1 MSTYAIV
8 GAGLAGAKA
17 AQTLREEGFAGE
29 IVLIGAEQER
39 PYERPPL
46 SKGYLK
52 GSTEV
57 AKVYVHDPGWYAEH
71 DVRLLLGVA
80 ATAVDPGAHAVHL
93 ATGERQPYDKLLIA
107 TGATPRPLPAEGAD
121 LDGVHY
127 LRTLADSQ
135 ALRAAF
141 AHQGNV
147 VIIGGG
153 WIGLETAAAA
163 REAGCAVTIVE
174 PDPTPLYR
182 TFGPAVGEI
191 FAELHRRHGVDLRLG
206 VSVRSMRGTAHVRE
220 VVTTDGA
227 VLPADDVVVGIGAA
241 PNVELARGAGL
252 EVAGGIVVDAS
263 LRTSHPDIYAAG
275 DVAEAMN
282 PLLGRPIR
290 VEHWANALNGGPAA
304 ARAMLGRDVVYDRV
318 PYFFTDQFELG
329 MEFSGDIAGHDE
341 VVYRGSV
348 ERLEFVA
355 FWLKENRVLAG
366 MNVNV
371 WDMTDEIQ
379 ALVRAGYGGA
389 AVDPARLTDPDVPL
403 RDLLVGTS

>member
-17 AQTLREEGFAGE
+17 AQTLREEGFTGE

-46 SKGYLK
+46 SKGYLQ
-52 GSTEV
+52 GTTEV
-57 AKVYVHDPGWYAEH
+57 AKVYVHEPDWYAEH

-80 ATAVDPGAHAVHL
+80 VTAVDPAAHELHL
-93 ATGERQPYDKLLIA
+93 ATGQRQPYDKLLLA
-107 TGATPRPLPAEGAD
+107 TGATPRPLPVEGAD
-121 LDGVHY
+121 LEGVHY

-141 AHQGNV
+141 AHRGDV
-147 VIIGGG
+147 VVIGGG

-163 REAGCAVTIVE
+163 RQAGCAVTIVE

-182 TFGPAVGEI
+182 TFGPEIGEI
-191 FAELHRRHGVDLRLG
+191 FAALHRRHGVEVLLG
-206 VSVRSMRGTAHVRE
+206 VSAARLEGPGHVRT
-220 VVTTDGA
+220 VVTSDGRS
-227 VLPADDVVVGIGAA
+227 LPADDVVVGIGVA
-241 PNVELARGAGL
+241 PNHDLARRAGL
-252 EVAGGIVVDAS
+252 EVADGIVVDAS

-282 PLLGRPIR
+282 PLLGRRVR

-304 ARAMLGRDVVYDRV
+304 ARAMLGQDMVYDRV

-329 MEFSGDIAGHDE
+329 MEFSGDIAGHDR
-341 VVYRGSV
+341 VVYRGPAES
-348 ERLEFVA
+348 LEFIA
-355 FWLKENRVLAG
+355 FWLREDRVLAG

-371 WDMTDEIQ
+371 WDVTGDIQ
-379 ALVRAGYGGA
+379 ALVRAGQRGA
-389 AVDPARLTDPDVPL
+389 AVDPARLADPGVPL
-403 RDLLVGTS
+403 GDLLPR

>member
-17 AQTLREEGFAGE
+17 AQTLREEGFTGE

-52 GSTEV
+52 GTTEL
-57 AKVYVHDPGWYAEH
+57 AKVYVHDPGWYTEH

-80 ATAVDPGAHAVHL
+80 ATAVDPDGHTVHL
-93 ATGERQPYDKLLIA
+93 ASGERQPYDKLLIA
-107 TGATPRPLPAEGAD
+107 TGATPRPLPVEGAD
-121 LDGVHY
+121 LEGVHY

-174 PDPTPLYR
+174 PDPAPLYR

-206 VSVRSMRGTAHVRE
+206 VSVASLGGTAHART
-220 VVTTDGA
+220 VVTSDGQA
-227 VLPADDVVVGIGAA
+227 LPADDVVVGIGAA

-252 EVAGGIVVDAS
+252 EVANGIVVDAS

-304 ARAMLGRDVVYDRV
+304 ARAMLGHDVVYDRV

-329 MEFSGDIAGHDE
+329 MEFSGDITGHDR

-348 ERLEFVA
+348 DSLEFIA
-355 FWLKENRVLAG
+355 FWLKEGRVLAG

-371 WDMTDEIQ
+371 WDMTEKIQ
-379 ALVRAGYGGA
+379 ELVRAGYGGT
-389 AVDPARLTDPDVPL
+389 AVDPARLADPAVPL
-403 RDLLVGTS
+403 DDLLAG

>member
-1 MSTYAIV
+1 M

>member
-17 AQTLREEGFAGE
+17 AQTLREEGFTGE

-46 SKGYLK
+46 SKGYLQ
-52 GSTEV
+52 GTTEV
-57 AKVYVHDPGWYAEH
+57 AKVYVHEPDWYAEH

-80 ATAVDPGAHAVHL
+80 VTAVDPAAHELHL
-93 ATGERQPYDKLLIA
+93 ATGQRQPYDKLLLA
-107 TGATPRPLPAEGAD
+107 TGATPRPLPVEGAD
-121 LDGVHY
+121 LEGVHY

-147 VIIGGG
+147 VVIGGG

-163 REAGCAVTIVE
+163 RQAGCAVTIVV
-174 PDPTPLYR
+174 PSPTPLYR
-182 TFGPAVGEI
+182 TFGPEIGEI
-191 FAELHRRHGVDLRLG
+191 FAALHRRHGVEVLLG
-206 VSVRSMRGTAHVRE
+206 VSAARLEGDGHVRT
-220 VVTTDGA
+220 VVTSDGRS
-227 VLPADDVVVGIGAA
+227 LPADDVVVGIGVA
-241 PNVELARGAGL
+241 PNHELARSAGL
-252 EVAGGIVVDAS
+252 EVADGIVVDAS

-282 PLLGRPIR
+282 PLLGRRVR

-304 ARAMLGRDVVYDRV
+304 ARAMLGQDVVYDRV

-329 MEFSGDIAGHDE
+329 MEFSGDIAGHDR
-341 VVYRGSV
+341 VVYRGSA
-348 ERLEFVA
+348 ESLEFIA
-355 FWLKENRVLAG
+355 FWLREDRVLAG

-371 WDMTDEIQ
+371 WDVTGDIQ
-379 ALVRAGYGGA
+379 ALVQAGQRGA
-389 AVDPARLTDPDVPL
+389 AVDPARLVDPGVPL
-403 RDLLVGTS
+403 GDLLPR

>member
-17 AQTLREEGFAGE
+17 AQTLREEGFTGE

-46 SKGYLK
+46 SKGYLQ
-52 GSTEV
+52 GTTEV
-57 AKVYVHDPGWYAEH
+57 AKVYVHEPDWYAEH

-80 ATAVDPGAHAVHL
+80 VTAVDPAAHELHL
-93 ATGERQPYDKLLIA
+93 ATGQRQPYDKLLLA
-107 TGATPRPLPAEGAD
+107 TGATPRPLPVEGAD
-121 LDGVHY
+121 LEGVHY

-147 VIIGGG
+147 VVIGGG

-163 REAGCAVTIVE
+163 RQAGCAVTIVE
-174 PDPTPLYR
+174 PDPAPLYR
-182 TFGPAVGEI
+182 TFGPEIGEI
-191 FAELHRRHGVDLRLG
+191 FAALHRRHGVEVLLGASAARLEG
-206 VSVRSMRGTAHVRE
+206 PGHVRT
-220 VVTTDGA
+220 VVTSDGRS
-227 VLPADDVVVGIGAA
+227 LPADDVVVGIGVA
-241 PNVELARGAGL
+241 PNHELASRAGL
-252 EVAGGIVVDAS
+252 EVADGIVADAS

-282 PLLGRPIR
+282 PLLGRRVR

-304 ARAMLGRDVVYDRV
+304 ARAMLGQDVVYDRV

-329 MEFSGDIAGHDE
+329 MEFSGDIAGHDR
-341 VVYRGSV
+341 VVYRGSA
-348 ERLEFVA
+348 ESLEFIA
-355 FWLKENRVLAG
+355 FWLREDRVLAG

-371 WDMTDEIQ
+371 WDVTGDIQ
-379 ALVRAGYGGA
+379 ALVQAGQRGA
-389 AVDPARLTDPDVPL
+389 AVDPARLVDPGVPL
-403 RDLLVGTS
+403 GDLLPR

>member
-17 AQTLREEGFAGE
+17 AQTLREEGFTGE

-46 SKGYLK
+46 SKGYLQ
-52 GSTEV
+52 GTTEV
-57 AKVYVHDPGWYAEH
+57 AKVYVHEPDWYAEH

-80 ATAVDPGAHAVHL
+80 ATAVDPAAHELHL
-93 ATGERQPYDKLLIA
+93 ATGQRQPYDKLLLA
-107 TGATPRPLPAEGAD
+107 TGATPRPLPVEGAD
-121 LDGVHY
+121 LEGVHY

-147 VIIGGG
+147 VVIGGG

-163 REAGCAVTIVE
+163 RQAGCAVTIVE
-174 PDPTPLYR
+174 PDPAPLYR
-182 TFGPAVGEI
+182 TFGPEIGEI
-191 FAELHRRHGVDLRLG
+191 FAALHRRHGVEVLLGASAARLEG
-206 VSVRSMRGTAHVRE
+206 PGHVRT
-220 VVTTDGA
+220 VVTSDGRS
-227 VLPADDVVVGIGAA
+227 LPADDVVVGIGVA
-241 PNVELARGAGL
+241 PNHELAGRAGL
-252 EVAGGIVVDAS
+252 EVADGIVVDAS

-282 PLLGRPIR
+282 PLLGRRVR

-329 MEFSGDIAGHDE
+329 MEFSGDIAGHDR
-341 VVYRGSV
+341 VVYRGSA
-348 ERLEFVA
+348 ESLEFIA
-355 FWLKENRVLAG
+355 FWLREDRVLAG

-371 WDMTDEIQ
+371 WDVTGDIQ
-379 ALVRAGYGGA
+379 ALVRAGQRGA
-389 AVDPARLTDPDVPL
+389 AVDPARLADPGVSL
-403 RDLLVGTS
+403 GDLLPR

>member
-17 AQTLREEGFAGE
+17 AQTLREEGFTGE

-46 SKGYLK
+46 SKGYLQ
-52 GSTEV
+52 GTTEV
-57 AKVYVHDPGWYAEH
+57 AKVYVHEPDWYAEH

-80 ATAVDPGAHAVHL
+80 VTAVDPAAHELHL
-93 ATGERQPYDKLLIA
+93 ATGQRQPYDKLLLA
-107 TGATPRPLPAEGAD
+107 TGATPRPLPVEGAD
-121 LDGVHY
+121 LEGVHY

-147 VIIGGG
+147 VVIGGG

-163 REAGCAVTIVE
+163 RQAGCAVTIVV
-174 PDPTPLYR
+174 PSPTPLYR
-182 TFGPAVGEI
+182 TFGPEIGEI
-191 FAELHRRHGVDLRLG
+191 FAALHRRHGVEVLLG
-206 VSVRSMRGTAHVRE
+206 VSAARLDGDGHVRT
-220 VVTTDGA
+220 VVTSDGRS
-227 VLPADDVVVGIGAA
+227 LPADDVVVGIGVA
-241 PNVELARGAGL
+241 PNHELARSAGL
-252 EVAGGIVVDAS
+252 EVADGIVVDAS

-282 PLLGRPIR
+282 PLLGRRVR

-304 ARAMLGRDVVYDRV
+304 ARAMLGQDVVYDRV

-329 MEFSGDIAGHDE
+329 MEFSGDIAGHDR
-341 VVYRGSV
+341 VVYRGSA
-348 ERLEFVA
+348 ESLEFIA
-355 FWLKENRVLAG
+355 FWLREDRVLAG

-371 WDMTDEIQ
+371 WDVTGDIQ
-379 ALVRAGYGGA
+379 ALVQAGQRGA
-389 AVDPARLTDPDVPL
+389 AVDPARLVDPGVPL
-403 RDLLVGTS
+403 GDLLPR

>member
-17 AQTLREEGFAGE
+17 AQTLREEGFTGE

-52 GSTEV
+52 GTTEL

-80 ATAVDPGAHAVHL
+80 ATAVDPDGHTVHL
-93 ATGERQPYDKLLIA
+93 ASGERQPYDKLLIA
-107 TGATPRPLPAEGAD
+107 TGATPRPLPVEGAD
-121 LDGVHY
+121 LEGVHY

-174 PDPTPLYR
+174 PDPAPLYR

-206 VSVRSMRGTAHVRE
+206 VSVASLGGTAHART
-220 VVTTDGA
+220 VVTSDGQA
-227 VLPADDVVVGIGAA
+227 LPADDVVVGIGAA

-252 EVAGGIVVDAS
+252 EVANGIVVDAS

-304 ARAMLGRDVVYDRV
+304 ARAMLGHDVVYDRV

-329 MEFSGDIAGHDE
+329 MEFSGDITGHDR

-348 ERLEFVA
+348 DSLEFIA
-355 FWLKENRVLAG
+355 FWLEEGRVLAG

-371 WDMTDEIQ
+371 WDMTEKIQ
-379 ALVRAGYGGA
+379 ELVRAGYGGTT
-389 AVDPARLTDPDVPL
+389 VDPARLADPAVPL
-403 RDLLVGTS
+403 DDLLAG